1 MCAAVVGGA
10 HRRLVNVCFWH
21 KADIE
26 LVHCTCP
33 LSGVKRT
40 CLATGLS
47 AWSKA
52 AVGENGAAFGL
63 AKRNDTY
70 FLPFVSGASKIE
82 LTASLEIR
90 PSMR

>member
-1 MCAAVVGGA
+1 M
-10 HRRLVNVCFWH
+10 RRPRRRRPSTTRECPLLAQSRH
-21 KADIE
+21 E
-26 LVHCTCP
+26 LVYCTCP

>member
-1 MCAAVVGGA
+1 MCAALVGGA
-10 HRRLVNVCFWH
+10 HPRLVNVRFWH
-21 KADIE
+21 KADMSW
-26 LVHCTCP
+26 CTAHAP
-33 LSGVKRT
+33 LSGAKRT

>member
-1 MCAAVVGGA
+1 M
-10 HRRLVNVCFWH
+10 RRPRRRRPSTARECLLLTLSGH
-21 KADIE
+21 E
-26 LVHCTCP
+26 LVHRTCS
-33 LSGVKRT
+33 LSGAKRT

-52 AVGENGAAFGL
+52 AVGGAAFGL

-70 FLPFVSGASKIE
+70 FLPVVSGASKIE